1 MISIPFTV
9 EGFEGRRAV
18 MSSESKPEIYPSII
32 ARSFGYIENIIYT
45 AFKDKVP
52 AQEVVKRIEDVL
64 EKIKDNCNE

>member
-18 MSSESKPEIYPSII
+18 MSSESNPEIYPSII
-32 ARSFGYIENIIYT
+32 ARSFGYIEYIIHT
-45 AFKDKVP
+45 AFERKIP
-52 AQEVVKRIEDVL
+52 AKEAVKQIEDVL